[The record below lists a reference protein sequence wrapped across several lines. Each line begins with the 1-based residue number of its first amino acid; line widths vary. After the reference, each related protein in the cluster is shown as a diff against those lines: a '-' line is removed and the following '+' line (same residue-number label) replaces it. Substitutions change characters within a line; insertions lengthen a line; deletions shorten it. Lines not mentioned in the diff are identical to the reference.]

1 MYRFLFRSRWLAV
14 GWVFLTLASVAAFM
28 AEGGGK
34 DTLDAAAEDIRAQ
47 QRQMDSLAEAEPSVV
62 EIDASE
68 LAEQPAAAVLVA
80 QGEEGAGEGAEEGD
94 TYIVLDGSEPVE
106 DALEAEPAP

>member
-34 DTLDAAAEDIRAQ
+34 DSIDAAVEDISAQ
-47 QRQMDSLAEAEPSVV
+47 QRQIDSFAEAEPNVL

-68 LAEQPAAAVLVA
+68 LADQPAAAVIV
-80 QGEEGAGEGAEEGD
+80 QSGEEGAGEEEEGD
-94 TYIVLDGSEPVE
+94 TYIVLDESEAVGDVVE
-106 DALEAEPAP
+106 VEAAQ

>member
-1 MYRFLFRSRWLAV
+1 
-14 GWVFLTLASVAAFM
+14 
-28 AEGGGK
+28 
-34 DTLDAAAEDIRAQ
+34 
-47 QRQMDSLAEAEPSVV
+47 VV

-94 TYIVLDGSEPVE
+94 TYIVLDGSESVE
-106 DALEAEPAP
+106 EALEAEPAP

>member
-80 QGEEGAGEGAEEGD
+80 QGEEGAGEEEGD

>member
-14 GWVFLTLASVAAFM
+14 GWVFLTLASVAGFM

-34 DTLDAAAEDIRAQ
+34 DSIDAAAEDIRAQ
-47 QRQMDSLAEAEPSVV
+47 QRQVEGLAEAEPNVL

-68 LAEQPAAAVLVA
+68 LAEQPAAAVLVPP
-80 QGEEGAGEGAEEGD
+80 GDEGAGEEEGD
-94 TYIVLDGSEPVE
+94 TYIVLDGSEPIE
-106 DALEAEPAP
+106 EATEAELAP

>member
-47 QRQMDSLAEAEPSVV
+47 QRQIDGFAEAEPHVL

-68 LAEQPAAAVLVA
+68 LAEQPAAAVLVP
-80 QGEEGAGEGAEEGD
+80 QGEEGAGEGEEEGD
-94 TYIVLDGSEPVE
+94 TYVVLDGSEPIE
-106 DALEAEPAP
+106 EAAEAEPAP